1 MNTQRKMKKLPKES
15 NVAFVT
21 RLIDYAE
28 EPLTLRMAI
37 DRVHKR
43 TWKPTEVQMRNA
55 LSNAVKTGAI
65 LQKRDVHY
73 KRVVYYSDVTPLQAA
88 HIYENVTPEDER
100 KEEVRA
106 IVHDAIDKP
115 CLMNESVCVWEQ
127 YVGDVF
133 DGGFTCMTCGEWR
146 QTQEELH
153 ESFVVMPTQ
162 EEIDAIKAKCERPLQ
177 LESDAIV
184 ASKRPTITGLVTVTM
199 DADAFVENLHRLDAQ
214 LYQRVL
220 NAIGDSIGV
229 GGSWSRDGNGN
240 MIYEVSI

>member
-1 MNTQRKMKKLPKES
+1 MNTQRKMKKQPKET

-55 LSNAVKTGAI
+55 LSNAVATGAI

-106 IVHDAIDKP
+106 MTRDFV
-115 CLMNESVCVWEQ
+115 NEHS
-127 YVGDVF
+127 
-133 DGGFTCMTCGEWR
+133 
-146 QTQEELH
+146 
-153 ESFVVMPTQ
+153 S
-162 EEIDAIKAKCERPLQ
+162 Q
-177 LESDAIV
+177 LESDVIV
-184 ASKRPTITGLVTVTM
+184 ASEPHFDSKPNEDVFVHKRPTITGLVTVTM
-199 DADAFVENLHRLDAQ
+199 DADAFVENLHRLDAR
-214 LYQRVL
+214 LYERVL
-220 NAIGDSIGV
+220 DAIGDSIGV

>member
-1 MNTQRKMKKLPKES
+1 MNTQRKMKKQPKES

-106 IVHDAIDKP
+106 MTRDVI
-115 CLMNESVCVWEQ
+115 NEHS
-127 YVGDVF
+127 
-133 DGGFTCMTCGEWR
+133 
-146 QTQEELH
+146 
-153 ESFVVMPTQ
+153 
-162 EEIDAIKAKCERPLQ
+162 LQ
-177 LESDAIV
+177 LEREVIV
-184 ASKRPTITGLVTVTM
+184 AAEPYFDRPNEDVFVDKRPTITGLVTVTM
-199 DADAFVENLHRLDAQ
+199 DADAFVENLHRLDAR
-214 LYQRVL
+214 LYERVL
-220 NAIGDSIGV
+220 DAIGDSIGV
-229 GGSWSRDGNGN
+229 GGSWSRDDEGN
-240 MIYEVSI
+240 MVYEVKI

>member
-1 MNTQRKMKKLPKES
+1 MNTQRKMKKQPKES

-106 IVHDAIDKP
+106 MTRDFID
-115 CLMNESVCVWEQ
+115 ESASIEQ
-127 YVGDVF
+127 EVILCGD
-133 DGGFTCMTCGEWR
+133 CGASSNLSEC
-146 QTQEELH
+146 
-153 ESFVVMPTQ
+153 
-162 EEIDAIKAKCERPLQ
+162 ICNKRP
-177 LESDAIV
+177 IV
-184 ASKRPTITGLVTVTM
+184 ASEPHFDSKPNEDVFVDKRPTITGLVTVTM
-199 DADAFVENLHRLDAQ
+199 DADAFVENLHRLDAK
-214 LYQRVL
+214 LYERVL
-220 NAIGDSIGV
+220 DAIGDSIGV
-229 GGSWSRDGNGN
+229 GGSWSRDDEGN
-240 MIYEVSI
+240 MVYEVKI

>member
-1 MNTQRKMKKLPKES
+1 MNTQRKMKKQPEES

-43 TWKPTEVQMRNA
+43 SWKPTEVQMRNA
-55 LSNAVKTGAI
+55 LSNAVSTGAI

-73 KRVVYYSDVTPLQAA
+73 KRIVYYSDVTPLQAA

-106 IVHDAIDKP
+106 MTRDFID
-115 CLMNESVCVWEQ
+115 EHS
-127 YVGDVF
+127 
-133 DGGFTCMTCGEWR
+133 
-146 QTQEELH
+146 
-153 ESFVVMPTQ
+153 
-162 EEIDAIKAKCERPLQ
+162 LQ

-184 ASKRPTITGLVTVTM
+184 ASEPYFDSKPNEDVFVDKRPTITGLVTVTM
-199 DADAFVENLHRLDAQ
+199 DADAFVENLHRLDAR
-214 LYQRVL
+214 LYERVL
-220 NAIGDSIGV
+220 DAIGDSIGV
-229 GGSWSRDGNGN
+229 GGSWSRDDEGN
-240 MIYEVSI
+240 MVYEVKI

>member
-1 MNTQRKMKKLPKES
+1 MNTQRKMKKQPNET

-55 LSNAVKTGAI
+55 LSNAVSTGAI

-106 IVHDAIDKP
+106 MTRDFID
-115 CLMNESVCVWEQ
+115 EHS
-127 YVGDVF
+127 
-133 DGGFTCMTCGEWR
+133 
-146 QTQEELH
+146 
-153 ESFVVMPTQ
+153 
-162 EEIDAIKAKCERPLQ
+162 LQ

-184 ASKRPTITGLVTVTM
+184 ASRKERPTITGLVTVTM

-214 LYQRVL
+214 LYERVL
-220 NAIGDSIGV
+220 DAIGDSIGV